1 MKVLLLILVF
11 AAFHVFVLGQSKAQY
26 KIWAEDC
33 KDNKCFIW
41 AYVAPENY
49 SEANMQMLAQEL
61 AEKYKDKKTVD
72 FRVFDDEKIKAYIEG
87 TREPFNILADSRAY
101 FIHRANCMD
110 MLFYKTEKNKVKHI
124 KLRWK
129 DKEKCGGFVVFVNVV
144 R

>member
-61 AEKYKDKKTVD
+61 AEKYKDKEIVNL
-72 FRVFDDEKIKAYIEG
+72 RVFDDEKIIKAYIEG
-87 TREPFNILADSRAY
+87 TKKPFNILSDSRAY
-101 FIHRANCMD
+101 FIHKADCID
-110 MLFYKTEKNKVKHI
+110 MLFYKSEKNKVKLI

-129 DKEKCGGFVVFVNVV
+129 KEEKCNNEGFIVF
-144 R
+144 